1 VAVCKIATENTQ
13 VRASGSYNPWD
24 IYMHVTAVHSALNSL
39 SDRTF
44 AESDAEHEAIISLY
58 HLLLEPQNG
67 NPPDRYFVLNDMQ
80 AYYDAQKKVEDFFVD
95 TSKWAE
101 YAIHNIASMGV
112 FSTDESIHNYA
123 KLIWD
128 IKPCPCDGD
137 ELAIVRAEYSEHD
150 KCRIL

>member
-1 VAVCKIATENTQ
+1 
-13 VRASGSYNPWD
+13 
-24 IYMHVTAVHSALNSL
+24 MHVTAVHSALNSL